1 MIIKIMTILTFDLDS
16 SVYEEIRS
24 ELARVGRRDLLIEL
38 NEAVDKNWEPVRRP
52 ANEPLSD
59 DEGSA
64 ESEEEPEVHIDEDGF
79 HSLI

>member
-24 ELARVGRRDLLIEL
+24 ELSRMGRRDLLVEL
-38 NEAVDKNWEPVRRP
+38 NNAVDPDWKPVRRP
-52 ANEPLSD
+52 KTEPLSD

-64 ESEEEPEVHIDEDGF
+64 ESEEEFEVHIDEKGF
-79 HSLI
+79 HSLR

>member
-1 MIIKIMTILTFDLDS
+1 MTILTFDLDS

-24 ELARVGRRDLLIEL
+24 ELARMGRRDLLIEL

-59 DEGSA
+59 EEGSA
-64 ESEEEPEVHIDEDGF
+64 ESEEEYEVEIDEEGF